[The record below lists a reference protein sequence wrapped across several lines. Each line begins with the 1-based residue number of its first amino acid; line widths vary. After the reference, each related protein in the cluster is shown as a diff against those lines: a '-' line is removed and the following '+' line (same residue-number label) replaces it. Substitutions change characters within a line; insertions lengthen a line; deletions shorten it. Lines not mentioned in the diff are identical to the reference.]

1 MSETAFPV
9 FESLDAV
16 RAFTSSVLQDT
27 LSSASEVVLLDIP
40 THENVGDNMIWQ
52 GEIEYLKR
60 LHVRVAYEADIFR
73 HSRKLLDRLAPSTP
87 ILLHGGGNF
96 GDVWPSFQEFRER
109 VVADNHDRRIVQ
121 LPQTVYFQ
129 SPSRAAQANAILSAH
144 PDFTLLVRDTDSLER
159 ASTALPDVNVRLC
172 PDMALGWTP
181 REAQTRGK
189 SRGILVLAREDK
201 EAAGDLAAE
210 IELHLGPSDEVRDW
224 RLTGWQ
230 KALWRVTRVP
240 GRLARVVPWLRNSAL
255 MFRVIRHANEFNRK
269 QNLLAGLTLVR
280 GRRAVITNRLHAHV
294 LAGLLSV
301 PYVVTENNY
310 GKIGPIFQNYTH
322 VLRSGTFAPKATDVL
337 SSDFLNRVE
346 NR

>member
-16 RAFTSSVLQDT
+16 RAFTSSVLQGA
-27 LSSASEVVLLDIP
+27 LSDASEVVLLDIP

-60 LHVRVAYEADIFR
+60 LRVRVAYEADIFR
-73 HSRKLLDRLAPSTP
+73 HSNKLLDRLAPGAP

-96 GDVWPSFQEFRER
+96 GDVWPVFQEFRER
-109 VVADNHDRRIVQ
+109 VVADHHDRRIVQ

-144 PDFTLLVRDTDSLER
+144 PNFTLLVRDTDSLER
-159 ASTALPDVNVRLC
+159 ALAALPDVNVRLC

-181 REAQTRGK
+181 RETLTRGEPQ
-189 SRGILVLAREDK
+189 GILVLAREDK

-210 IELHLGPSDEVRDW
+210 VELHLESSDEVRDW

-230 KALWRVTRVP
+230 KALWKVTRVP
-240 GRLARVVPWLRNSAL
+240 GRLARLAPWLRDNAL
-255 MFRVIRHANEFNRK
+255 MFRVVQRANDFNRK

-301 PYVVTENNY
+301 PHVVTENNY
-310 GKIGPIFQNYTH
+310 GKIGPIFENYTH
-322 VLRSGTFAPKATDVL
+322 VLRSGIFAPKATDVL
-337 SSDFLNRVE
+337 SSDVLKRAE